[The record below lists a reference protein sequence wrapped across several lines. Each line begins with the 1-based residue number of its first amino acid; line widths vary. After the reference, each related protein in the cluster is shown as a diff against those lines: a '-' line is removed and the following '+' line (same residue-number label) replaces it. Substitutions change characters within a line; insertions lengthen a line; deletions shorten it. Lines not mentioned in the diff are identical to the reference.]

1 MPALLSRRPLAE
13 NVTALASA
21 INRPRGRAEYVW
33 DRRSSAAR
41 DLIYGGTLCP
51 CGSMATSACLKSSAG
66 VSDADVWATDND
78 WVGAEFAAQQADLP
92 ATADLLCEWK
102 KL

>member
-1 MPALLSRRPLAE
+1 VPPL
-13 NVTALASA
+13 
-21 INRPRGRAEYVW
+21 
-33 DRRSSAAR
+33 
-41 DLIYGGTLCP
+41 
-51 CGSMATSACLKSSAG
+51 GSMATSACLRFSAG
-66 VSDADVWATDND
+66 ASNADVWATDND